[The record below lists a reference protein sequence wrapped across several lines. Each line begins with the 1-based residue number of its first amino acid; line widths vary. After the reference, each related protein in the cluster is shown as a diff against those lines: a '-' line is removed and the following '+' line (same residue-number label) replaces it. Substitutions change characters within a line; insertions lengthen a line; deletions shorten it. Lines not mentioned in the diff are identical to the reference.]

1 MPKVEVTR
9 YFYWA
14 VAIILIVF
22 GVDQLTKYFVLKTE
36 VFNAMECLPTNNIGC
51 GRISFEPYMNLT
63 MLWNRGFSFGLG
75 QSEGVWRWVLLG
87 VQVVISGFFFTWL
100 MSAKAATTALSLAL
114 VIGGALGN
122 AVDRFRF
129 GAVVDF
135 FDFSGPYFG
144 VKIPLPT
151 FLEWVEPIFNTGD
164 TDQALGIGFPFIFNV
179 ADAAITIGAVLLI
192 IDQFFLN
199 RHDTETGK

>member
-14 VAIILIVF
+14 VAIIIVVF
-22 GVDQLTKYFVLKTE
+22 AADQVTKHLVLQAD
-36 VFNAMECLPTNNIGC
+36 VFNAIGCLPDNRMC
-51 GRISFEPYMNLT
+51 GQVSLQPVMNLT
-63 MLWNRGFSFGLG
+63 MLWNRGFSFGLA
-75 QSEGVWRWVLLG
+75 QSEGIGRWVLFALQIG
-87 VQVVISGFFFTWL
+87 ITGFFFVWL
-100 MSAKAATTALSLAL
+100 MSARAASTALALAL

-122 AVDRFRF
+122 AIDRFRF

-144 VKIPLPT
+144 IEIPLPG
-151 FLEWVEPIFNTGD
+151 FLDGLERVFDRIPDG
-164 TDQALGIGFPFIFNV
+164 ALGIGFPYIFNV

-199 RHDTETGK
+199 RHDTETGN